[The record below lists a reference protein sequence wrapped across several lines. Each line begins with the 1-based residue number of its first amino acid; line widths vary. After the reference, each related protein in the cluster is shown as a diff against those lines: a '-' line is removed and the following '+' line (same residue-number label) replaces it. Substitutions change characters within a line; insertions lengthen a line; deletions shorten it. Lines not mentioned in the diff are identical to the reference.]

1 MANTQVF
8 PLGLSVTVVNPLG
21 LAIEHLHRDVERLRR
36 QADGTRLGRLIGE
49 VIRLGL
55 ELGKVRQA
63 ERQLALDQGQQHE
76 DQIARLGDEVEAV
89 ERLRQH
95 YLMLDRIIAGLARLK
110 PFRASLLTSTF
121 RSSFS
126 VTREAMSTSTGQLSE
141 AAVPAKVTFPEFKVV
156 LARGAL
162 VAAGL
167 GMTAL
172 VSRRGARA
180 VMRRHPRN
188 TQQRVA
194 RVAGQAWQE
203 HRVDAIG
210 KVGKALVEGESGEE
224 KAQGVG
230 AAVGEVGGRV
240 LGAVLA
246 RLTTSRLARKHGGE
260 AGAYLGE
267 AFGKRVAG
275 TLYAWATEDVNAQ
288 PETDATPAGTAAQ
301 AADASPETLQQ
312 APPQMAVA
320 RAAVV
325 AAGLGLTALAGR
337 RGARAV
343 LQRQPRNTRR
353 RIARVAVKQWQ
364 EHRVDAIGKVGKALV
379 EGESG
384 EEKAQGVGAAVG
396 EVGGRV
402 LGAVLARLTTSR
414 LARKHGADAG
424 AYLGD
429 AFGKLVGGKLYDWV
443 TQDAK
448 AEPSASVTPGP
459 AGERAASGL
468 LEPKAQ
474 AQPQSQEAPA
484 VLKQGDEA
492 ATPGSIG
499 QGAVLARLTT
509 SRLARKHGADA
520 GAYLG
525 DAFGKLV
532 GGKLYDWVT
541 QDAKAEPS
549 ASVTPGPAGERA
561 ASGLL
566 EPKAQAQPQ
575 SQEAPAVL
583 KQGDEAA
590 TPGSIGQGA
599 ETGAPGAWSLLPLL
613 KKGTGFGLPG
623 IGTLFNKV
631 PGAALLDASLQMV
644 ETYNSNDAP
653 AQKLEGYVSAAG
665 GLGGT
670 LAGAAAGA
678 ALGSV
683 VPVIGTAIGG
693 LIGGVLGGM
702 GGESA
707 GGWLGRTVAS
717 ITGNDEPG
725 SSSQPA
731 TPLNVPQARADL
743 PSLQPSAPEQSWQS
757 APPSTI
763 NQQFTFTAN
772 MPVTFNNSFDD
783 PTTLQQLET
792 IARRVL
798 DDLMRQARSVQ
809 MADQPQP

>member
-63 ERQLALDQGQQHE
+63 ERQLALDQEQQHE

-141 AAVPAKVTFPEFKVV
+141 AAVPAKVASPEFKVV

-172 VSRRGARA
+172 ASRRGARA

-194 RVAGQAWQE
+194 RVAGQEWQE

-210 KVGKALVEGESGEE
+210 KVGKAFVEGESGEE

-312 APPQMAVA
+312 EPSQMAVV

-353 RIARVAVKQWQ
+353 RIARVAGQEWQ

-384 EEKAQGVGAAVG
+384 EEKALGVGAAVG

-492 ATPGSIG
+492 ATP
-499 QGAVLARLTT
+499 
-509 SRLARKHGADA
+509 
-520 GAYLG
+520 
-525 DAFGKLV
+525 
-532 GGKLYDWVT
+532 
-541 QDAKAEPS
+541 E
-549 ASVTPGPAGERA
+549 
-561 ASGLL
+561 
-566 EPKAQAQPQ
+566 
-575 SQEAPAVL
+575 
-583 KQGDEAA
+583 
-590 TPGSIGQGA
+590 SIGQGA
-599 ETGAPGAWSLLPLL
+599 ETGAPGAWSSLPLL

-623 IGTLFNKV
+623 IGTLFKKV

-644 ETYNSNDAP
+644 ETYNSDDAP
-653 AQKLEGYVSAAG
+653 AQKLEGYGSAAG

-725 SSSQPA
+725 SSSRPA

-743 PSLQPSAPEQSWQS
+743 PSLLPSAPEQSWQS

>member
-21 LAIEHLHRDVERLRR
+21 LAIAHLHRDVERLRR

-49 VIRLGL
+49 VIRLGS

-63 ERQLALDQGQQHE
+63 ERQLALDQEQQQE

-95 YLMLDRIIAGLARLK
+95 YLMLDRVIAGLARLK
-110 PFRASLLTSTF
+110 PFRASLLTSMF
-121 RSSFS
+121 RSSLS
-126 VTREAMSTSTGQLSE
+126 VTREAKSTSPGQLS
-141 AAVPAKVTFPEFKVV
+141 AAAAPAKVASPEFKV

-240 LGAVLA
+240 L
-246 RLTTSRLARKHGGE
+246 
-260 AGAYLGE
+260 
-267 AFGKRVAG
+267 
-275 TLYAWATEDVNAQ
+275 
-288 PETDATPAGTAAQ
+288 
-301 AADASPETLQQ
+301 
-312 APPQMAVA
+312 
-320 RAAVV
+320 
-325 AAGLGLTALAGR
+325 
-337 RGARAV
+337 
-343 LQRQPRNTRR
+343 
-353 RIARVAVKQWQ
+353 
-364 EHRVDAIGKVGKALV
+364 
-379 EGESG
+379 
-384 EEKAQGVGAAVG
+384 
-396 EVGGRV
+396 
-402 LGAVLARLTTSR
+402 
-414 LARKHGADAG
+414 
-424 AYLGD
+424 
-429 AFGKLVGGKLYDWV
+429 
-443 TQDAK
+443 
-448 AEPSASVTPGP
+448 
-459 AGERAASGL
+459 
-468 LEPKAQ
+468 
-474 AQPQSQEAPA
+474 
-484 VLKQGDEA
+484 
-492 ATPGSIG
+492 
-499 QGAVLARLTT
+499 GAVLARLTT

-725 SSSQPA
+725 SSSEPA
-731 TPLNVPQARADL
+731 TPLNVPQARAVL
-743 PSLQPSAPEQSWQS
+743 PSLQPSTPEQSWQS